1 MRLPDDKKRE
11 AILKAAALLFSTQP
25 FHKVRLDDVAAAAGV
40 GKGTLYIYF
49 TNKED
54 LFFSILY
61 GGFASLVDLLAER
74 LRDDHSPPWQR
85 LELIVNELVD
95 FAFSHP
101 EIFELMR
108 KVGLPATGSAE
119 WNERR
124 EELTRMIQD
133 TLEQGV
139 QTGEFA
145 DLNPGL
151 TALYLPGLVRSAM
164 LYGPQGLD
172 RQTLASHML
181 SIVGNG
187 ISKNRRER

>member
-1 MRLPDDKKRE
+1 MRLPDDKKRQS
-11 AILKAAALLFSTQP
+11 ILKAAALLFSTQP

-61 GGFASLVDLLAER
+61 GGFASLVDRLAEQ
-74 LRDDHSPPWQR
+74 LREDHSPPWQR
-85 LELIVNELVD
+85 LELIVKELVD

-108 KVGLPATGSAE
+108 KIGLPATGNAE

-124 EELTRMIQD
+124 EELTRLIQQ

-139 QTGEFA
+139 QAGEFA
-145 DLNPGL
+145 DPNPGL

-164 LYGPQGLD
+164 LYGPKGLD
-172 RQTLASHML
+172 RQALAGHML
-181 SIVGNG
+181 NLLAKG
-187 ISKNRRER
+187 IMKDHREK